1 MAIYPAAKLRNIPPG
16 VNDPAI
22 IAMGAILHVD
32 AANSGSLYS
41 YFNGPSGGIESHF
54 FIRKDGTCLT
64 PEHVVLTAD
73 LRWVPIGTVQV
84 GDKLVGFD
92 ENGPHRRYQES
103 TVEWVERSYEPTW
116 AVVLDD
122 GKTIY
127 TTADHRWLTVG
138 SSDKCNWRQ
147 TVSDAG
153 VKLTGGAVPRLF
165 TPWETATDFESGWF
179 AGILDGEGSLSARH
193 RISIAQ
199 RPTVVLDR
207 MIKYLKDDE
216 VGHRVSPVKEGSD
229 CLVVDVKGGVPAV
242 AQMLGRLRP
251 ERLLN
256 KVNVEAWGRLRHSGA
271 QDSANV
277 IAVYPVGIR
286 EIVKV
291 QTSTRTFIAEG
302 YPMHNCEQYR
312 DTKYE
317 ADANYHAN
325 SFVKGGKTYG
335 YISIETQGFASGE
348 WNAVQLAEI
357 KKLLVWLSH
366 THNFPLKKCANPT
379 DPGVGWHVMFGAPG
393 PWTPHAKVCPGPDR
407 VKQYNEILVP
417 WFKTAVIPPAKP
429 VIPPPVT
436 PPKEDTLSA
445 QDVSDGMRD
454 YLHDF
459 YDPKGTGGVY
469 HQQEVDYRAAVLAAM
484 QAQTDALN
492 KLAAALTPK
501 A

>member
-54 FIRKDGTCLT
+54 FVRKDG
-64 PEHVVLTAD
+64 VV
-73 LRWVPIGTVQV
+73 
-84 GDKLVGFD
+84 
-92 ENGPHRRYQES
+92 
-103 TVEWVERSYEPTW
+103 
-116 AVVLDD
+116 
-122 GKTIY
+122 
-127 TTADHRWLTVG
+127 
-138 SSDKCNWRQ
+138 
-147 TVSDAG
+147 
-153 VKLTGGAVPRLF
+153 
-165 TPWETATDFESGWF
+165 
-179 AGILDGEGSLSARH
+179 
-193 RISIAQ
+193 
-199 RPTVVLDR
+199 
-207 MIKYLKDDE
+207 
-216 VGHRVSPVKEGSD
+216 
-229 CLVVDVKGGVPAV
+229 
-242 AQMLGRLRP
+242 
-251 ERLLN
+251 
-256 KVNVEAWGRLRHSGA
+256 
-271 QDSANV
+271 
-277 IAVYPVGIR
+277 
-286 EIVKV
+286 
-291 QTSTRTFIAEG
+291 
-302 YPMHNCEQYR
+302 EQYR

-348 WNAVQLAEI
+348 WNAAQLAEI

-366 THNFPLKKCANPT
+366 THNFPLKKCATPA

-445 QDVSDGMRD
+445 QDVEDGIDNYMQR
-454 YLHDF
+454 Y
-459 YDPKGTGGVY
+459 YSKGGTGGIN
-469 HQQEVDYRAAVLAAM
+469 RAEDEAWQKAMLDAANR
-484 QAQTDALN
+484 Q
-492 KLAAALTPK
+492 AAALETIATNLTPK
-501 A
+501 P

>member
-1 MAIYPAAKLRNIPPG
+1 MAIYPAAKFRNIPPG

-54 FIRKDGTCLT
+54 FIRNDG
-64 PEHVVLTAD
+64 VV
-73 LRWVPIGTVQV
+73 
-84 GDKLVGFD
+84 
-92 ENGPHRRYQES
+92 
-103 TVEWVERSYEPTW
+103 
-116 AVVLDD
+116 
-122 GKTIY
+122 
-127 TTADHRWLTVG
+127 
-138 SSDKCNWRQ
+138 
-147 TVSDAG
+147 
-153 VKLTGGAVPRLF
+153 
-165 TPWETATDFESGWF
+165 
-179 AGILDGEGSLSARH
+179 
-193 RISIAQ
+193 
-199 RPTVVLDR
+199 
-207 MIKYLKDDE
+207 
-216 VGHRVSPVKEGSD
+216 
-229 CLVVDVKGGVPAV
+229 
-242 AQMLGRLRP
+242 
-251 ERLLN
+251 
-256 KVNVEAWGRLRHSGA
+256 
-271 QDSANV
+271 
-277 IAVYPVGIR
+277 
-286 EIVKV
+286 
-291 QTSTRTFIAEG
+291 
-302 YPMHNCEQYR
+302 EQYR

-366 THNFPLKKCANPT
+366 THNFPLKKCATPT

-484 QAQTDALN
+484 KDQTDAI
-492 KLAAALTPK
+492 KALAAAIAAK
-501 A
+501 V